1 MTRAEEGRRGG
12 AGRGGRGGWGGRCDA
27 PPEGGADRVGREARH
42 GHVEPLRGPAEPE
55 LLEVVVARGDQFE
68 HGHVLQLHQVQRR
81 QTELEEL
88 VHHDDP
94 QRRGGAGACEVE
106 GGGVRGHWPAH
117 RRARL
122 VLPLGRVPQQ
132 VRQHQRA
139 VEHRSPCCGV
149 AQRDELVRVAK
160 LRRVEQVA
168 LVIGAGSGGMRR
180 TCTRQ
185 SVGKA
190 GRDRAQ
196 VHHPPATGEW
206 AARQENEGQE
216 QQEHEEPPRVLRRRR
231 PALWLGRPR
240 EGLIDGSSSCGH
252 PHHAR
257 EAAVL
262 GRRRRQQS
270 VQQGGVKKGPC
281 AATRTPLLQSQ
292 LLLYLLLTEQS
303 LSQHMRPTSA
313 GIAPPATRDA
323 DSDTRKRTGAAQR
336 QVPRQPPALSGRDFR
351 V

>member
-1 MTRAEEGRRGG
+1 MGRAEEGRRGG
-12 AGRGGRGGWGGRCDA
+12 AGSGGRGGWGGRCDA
-27 PPEGGADRVGREARH
+27 PPEGGADRVGREAGH

-55 LLEVVVARGDQFE
+55 LLEVVVARGDQLE
-68 HGHVLQLHQVQRR
+68 HRHVLQLHQVQRR

-216 QQEHEEPPRVLRRRR
+216 QEEHEEPPRVLRRRR

-252 PHHAR
+252 PHHAG
-257 EAAVL
+257 EVAVRL
-262 GRRRRQQS
+262 ERRRRQQS
-270 VQQGGVKKGPC
+270 ANIIQQRKSDTATYAQTNRDAHAAFAESAPSLLTSHRAESQPTQDRRPLVSPRLQH
-281 AATRTPLLQSQ
+281 AMRTATRA
-292 LLLYLLLTEQS
+292 
-303 LSQHMRPTSA
+303 SA
-313 GIAPPATRDA
+313 QARH
-323 DSDTRKRTGAAQR
+323 SDRCRANRQR
-336 QVPRQPPALSGRDFR
+336 
-351 V
+351 

>member
-1 MTRAEEGRRGG
+1 MGRAEEGRRGG

-27 PPEGGADRVGREARH
+27 PPEGGADRVRREARH

-55 LLEVVVARGDQFE
+55 LLEVVVARGDQLE

-94 QRRGGAGACEVE
+94 QRRGRAGACEVE

-196 VHHPPATGEW
+196 VHHPPATVSGRHAKRTRPR
-206 AARQENEGQE
+206 AAGARGASACAAA
-216 QQEHEEPPRVLRRRR
+216 
-231 PALWLGRPR
+231 PATGAVAWGPR
-240 EGLIDGSSSCGH
+240 EGLIDGSSSCGQPLMH
-252 PHHAR
+252 GGGSAR
-257 EAAVL
+257 AGAAEPASTANTA
-262 GRRRRQQS
+262 RQKRQ
-270 VQQGGVKKGPC
+270 KRTLTAP
-281 AATRTPLLQSQ
+281 TPTPLLQIQ
-292 LLLYLLLTEQS
+292 LIFTYFTASSAQ
-303 LSQHMRPTSA
+303 QTGDVRWYRPA
-313 GIAPPATRDA
+313 CN
-323 DSDTRKRTGAAQR
+323 KR
-336 QVPRQPPALSGRDFR
+336 QVPRQPRRAERGCATR
-351 V
+351 